1 MGIKQ
6 RVAKLEA
13 ANKTNDMRCIPLEWM
28 YNWGCEVPP
37 EAFERVNSL
46 PEFYDRA
53 RAIQQRPQEN
63 PKD

>member
-1 MGIKQ
+1 
-6 RVAKLEA
+6 
-13 ANKTNDMRCIPLEWM
+13 MRCIPLEWM